1 MLLSQKLQTNE
12 ISALYMGQTDL
23 STGLWF
29 PIKKMTWERADGE
42 YVNCVTAYTN
52 GAKILR
58 DMHPNNPH
66 LVGFGSLERLR
77 RDKDISRCSFANRMP
92 LSRSPLPEKLEVL
105 GLDSS
110 NPDNVDPVEYVARS
124 GGYRLGDSNDLFP
137 EILLDKNGI
146 YNFYFLPHSSYEFV
160 NLKDE
165 IYALDYPKIG
175 EKLTPLVNKE
185 KMVLQYKNYIVGST
199 PGYITQ
205 MIAKYGDQLKISID
219 KVNFIVPKNY
229 RLLCC
234 ASLPESIG
242 TPFTELEYQPINK

>member
-1 MLLSQKLQTNE
+1 MLSIQKLETNK

-23 STGLWF
+23 ITGQWF
-29 PIKKMTWERADGE
+29 PIKKMTWDYIDGE
-42 YVNCVTAYTN
+42 YVNCITAYTN

-58 DMHPNNPH
+58 DMYPHNPH
-66 LVGFGSLERLR
+66 LVGFGSLDR
-77 RDKDISRCSFANRMP
+77 IRCSFANRMP

-110 NPDNVDPVEYVARS
+110 NPDDVDPVEYVARS

-137 EILLDKNGI
+137 EILPDKNGS

-160 NLKDE
+160 NLRDE
-165 IYALDYPKIG
+165 IYSLNYPEVGK
-175 EKLTPLVNKE
+175 KLHPLVSNE
-185 KMVLQYKNYIVGST
+185 KMVLQYKNYIVGSI

-205 MIAKYGDQLKISID
+205 MIAKYKDQLKINVV
-219 KVNFIVPKNY
+219 KVNLSVPRNY

-234 ASLPESIG
+234 ASFSEFIG
-242 TPFTELEYQPINK
+242 TPFTELEYQPINN